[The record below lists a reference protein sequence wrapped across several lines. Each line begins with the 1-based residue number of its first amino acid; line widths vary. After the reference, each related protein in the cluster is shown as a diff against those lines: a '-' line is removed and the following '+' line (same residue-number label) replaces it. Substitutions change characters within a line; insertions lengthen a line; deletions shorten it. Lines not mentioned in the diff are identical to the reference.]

1 MEFLIFAIVAFI
13 VFIAAVISGM
23 KEAEKKQAEEKNI
36 ASHPVRIQREGKFV
50 KPECSINDT
59 LIDFEVKGVFY
70 RDKDA
75 IERAARLYIN
85 EPLILEVEPG
95 NIRDK
100 NAVKV
105 LTEDKI
111 HIGYLPKDIASY
123 VHFRLDKVI
132 TCYAKSI
139 SDNDVPYIYASFV
152 FKGKDN
158 VLFYNRVLNDFRV
171 REEIEE
177 RIPELKE
184 LDVFPEKQLEP
195 LSHLLVKYPNEFFV
209 EYKYLLALRWCQK
222 HDEVLKQIEIMA
234 SKYPSILELNDI
246 KEIVLFTEC
255 DKKREEERLHFE
267 KVQAMHYEAKGY
279 FDSGNYAE
287 ALPLFMESLE
297 QGSSYQQ
304 ALRFVCICYEKLG
317 QVENI
322 KPFCIKM
329 KEKEWV
335 TNHTKMQMDKFIKK
349 YS

>member
-1 MEFLIFAIVAFI
+1 MVYIIVLVVFI
-13 VFIAAVISGM
+13 VFVAAMISGS
-23 KEAEKKQAEEKNI
+23 KDVEKKQAEEKNI
-36 ASHPVRIQREGKFV
+36 DSSLVRMRREGKFV

-75 IERAARLYIN
+75 IKRASRLFIN

-95 NIRDK
+95 NLQDM

-105 LTEDKI
+105 LTQDKV

-123 VHFRLDKVI
+123 VHYRLDKVV

-139 SDNDVPYIYASFV
+139 SDNDVPYVYASFI
-152 FKGKDN
+152 FRGKDN

-184 LDVFPEKQLEP
+184 LDIFPEKQLDP
-195 LSHLLVKYPNEFFV
+195 LTQLLVKYPNELLV

-246 KEIVLFTEC
+246 KEIVYFTEC
-255 DKKREEERLHFE
+255 DKKREEERLHLE
-267 KVQAMHYEAKGY
+267 KVQAMHYEAKGL
-279 FDSGNYAE
+279 FDSGNYTE
-287 ALPLFMESLE
+287 ALPIFLESIE
-297 QGSSYQQ
+297 QGANYQQ

-335 TNHTKMQMDKFIKK
+335 TNHSKMQLDKFIKK

>member
-1 MEFLIFAIVAFI
+1 MEFLIFAIIAFI

-23 KEAEKKQAEEKNI
+23 KEVEKKQKKEKNI
-36 ASHPVRIQREGKFV
+36 ASSPARIQREGKYA

-70 RDKDA
+70 RDKNA
-75 IERAARLYIN
+75 IERAAQLYIN
-85 EPLILEVEPG
+85 EPLILEVEPD
-95 NIRDK
+95 NLQDT

-105 LTEDKI
+105 LTEDKV
-111 HIGYLPKDIASY
+111 HIGYLPKDIALY
-123 VHFRLDKVI
+123 LHYRLDKVI
-132 TCYAKSI
+132 ICYAKSI
-139 SDNDVPYIYASFV
+139 TDDEIPYVYASFI

-158 VLFYNRVLNDFRV
+158 VLFYNSVINDFRV

-184 LDVFPEKQLEP
+184 LEIFPEKQLEP
-195 LSHLLVKYPNEFFV
+195 LSRLLLKYPNELLV

-222 HDEVLKQIEIMA
+222 HDEVLKLIEIMA

-246 KEIVLFTEC
+246 KEILLFTEC

-267 KVQAMHYEAKGY
+267 KVQAMHYEAKGL
-279 FDSGNYAE
+279 FDSGNYTE
-287 ALPLFMESLE
+287 ALPIFLESIE
-297 QGSSYQQ
+297 QGANYQQ

-335 TNHTKMQMDKFIKK
+335 TNHSKMQLDKFIKK